1 MIVCSHDKANPKRAA
16 MAALPAERR
25 ETSVLHATIRSTDLR
40 RPFCFDARQGR
51 LTPLY
56 IEDYE
61 FRY

>member
-1 MIVCSHDKANPKRAA
+1 MIVCNHDKANPKRAT

-25 ETSVLHATIRSTDLR
+25 ETSALQAAIRSTDLR

>member
-16 MAALPAERR
+16 KAALPAERSK
-25 ETSVLHATIRSTDLR
+25 TSALHATIRSTDQR
-40 RPFCFDARQGR
+40 RPYCFDARQGR